1 MDTGHTSDEL
11 AAIMDRQVEGWL
23 AGEPNLC
30 QGFMVTDNTANITKA
45 ARQVYGVNIAC
56 AVHNLNL
63 VVKDALGLKQTSKA
77 KPEPQRLN
85 KNAKITKTVKT
96 IQLPS
101 TKTSSDVQAGT
112 QCLVAGWGA
121 TGNGETSDTLREVN
135 VTIFDRSFCN
145 DKNHYNKPNYVT
157 KNMLCAGDENG
168 EKDSARGDSGGP
180 LMCDGEQR
188 GIVSFGGPKCGDS
201 KYPGIYTQ
209 LTKDYINWIKTIT
222 GGDTD

>member
-1 MDTGHTSDEL
+1 M
-11 AAIMDRQVEGWL
+11 AALVKREDILCGGTLIDKKWVLTATHCFPTKVTQVVLGAHSLSRRERGKQLFSITEEYFYPGYNAQTMENDIMLLQ
-23 AGEPNLC
+23 
-30 QGFMVTDNTANITKA
+30 
-45 ARQVYGVNIAC
+45 
-56 AVHNLNL
+56 
-63 VVKDALGLKQTSKA
+63 
-77 KPEPQRLN
+77 LN

-168 EKDSARGDSGGP
+168 EKDSARGDSGSP
-180 LMCDGEQR
+180 LICDGKQR
-188 GIVSFGGPKCGDS
+188 GIVSFGDPQL
-201 KYPGIYTQ
+201 PGVYTR
-209 LTKDYINWIKTIT
+209 LTKDYLLWIKKTMT
-222 GGDTD
+222 ENS